1 VIRIVRLGTPRAKQ
15 EGVRLGTVRRP
26 PRGVRKHDYARLDYY
41 DVWLPDLAPSQP
53 LVSWAMSRPWTD
65 ARWAQFSRR
74 YRAEMRAPAAQ
85 RLIALLAALSL
96 QTHLSVG
103 CYCAD
108 ASRCHRS
115 LLRELLA
122 AAGARI
128 DGGDA

>member
-1 VIRIVRLGTPRAKQ
+1 VIRIVRLGTPRAAH
-15 EGVRLGTVRRP
+15 EGLRLGTVRRP
-26 PRGVRKHDYARLDYY
+26 PRGVRKSDYSRLDYY
-41 DVWLPDLAPSQP
+41 DLWLPDLAPSAP
-53 LVSWAMSRPWTD
+53 LVSWALSKPWTD
-65 ARWAQFSRR
+65 ARWAQYARR